1 MIPSSHAI
9 VTLKPARQAAL
20 QAIMFVEDARFRGAR
35 LPSMP
40 HVRTFLRM
48 LTGCSRINSA
58 VARSIPGLHRDP
70 KDRLNNLK
78 QVEEALDTL
87 IASQGECCP
96 LPLTTDV
103 QAELF
108 PEVLH
113 TRTVRRLKRQ
123 DFAFTRKMRREA
135 RQVEQSWLLRQN
147 LLGQAVTELNF
158 QSPETVCTWYT
169 RWTDEFDA
177 GELAGAF
184 WRWQTRFASLKE
196 LAWLRLSGEPLYAVM
211 YEIPFIVRDTPEP
224 VRAAE
229 RWQVPNKLRHK
240 EVNV

>member
-20 QAIMFVEDARFRGAR
+20 QAIMFVEDARLRGAR

-48 LTGCSRINSA
+48 LTGCSRINST

-87 IASQGECCP
+87 IASQGEFCP

-108 PEVLH
+108 PEVIH
-113 TRTVRRLKRQ
+113 TRTDRRMQRENI
-123 DFAFTRKMRREA
+123 AFTRRVRREGKEIA
-135 RQVEQSWLLRQN
+135 HTWLLRQN
-147 LLGQAVTELNF
+147 LLGQAITALNF
-158 QSPETVCTWYT
+158 QSPETVNSWY
-169 RWTDEFDA
+169 RQWTDELDA
-177 GELAGAF
+177 SELESAF
-184 WRWQTRFASLKE
+184 WHWRSRFASLAS
-196 LAWLRLSGEPLYAVM
+196 LDWLRDAKEPLYGVIH
-211 YEIPFIVRDTPEP
+211 EIGFIVSDTPEA
-224 VRAAE
+224 VRQAE
-229 RWQVPNKLRHK
+229 RWQVPNKLELQRRS
-240 EVNV
+240 V

>member
-1 MIPSSHAI
+1 
-9 VTLKPARQAAL
+9 AAL
-20 QAIMFVEDARFRGAR
+20 QAIMTVEEARQRGAR

-40 HVRTFLRM
+40 HVRTFLRL
-48 LTGCSRINSA
+48 LTGCSRINSD
-58 VARSIPGLHRDP
+58 VARRIPGLHRDP
-70 KDRLNNLK
+70 KDRLSSLK
-78 QVEEALDTL
+78 QVEEALDML
-87 IASQGECCP
+87 ISSHGEYCP
-96 LPLTTDV
+96 LPLTMDV

-169 RWTDEFDA
+169 RWSDEIDA
-177 GELAGAF
+177 AELAA
-184 WRWQTRFASLKE
+184 
-196 LAWLRLSGEPLYAVM
+196 P
-211 YEIPFIVRDTPEP
+211 
-224 VRAAE
+224 
-229 RWQVPNKLRHK
+229 
-240 EVNV
+240 

>member
-70 KDRLNNLK
+70 KDRLNNLQ

-108 PEVLH
+108 PEVIH
-113 TRTVRRLKRQ
+113 TRTDRRMQRENI
-123 DFAFTRKMRREA
+123 AFTRRVRREGKEIA
-135 RQVEQSWLLRQN
+135 HTWLLRQN
-147 LLGQAVTELNF
+147 LLGQAITELNF
-158 QSPETVCTWYT
+158 QSPETVNTWY
-169 RWTDEFDA
+169 RQWADEFDA
-177 GELAGAF
+177 RDLEPAF
-184 WRWQTRFASLKE
+184 WNWRSRFASLVS
-196 LAWLRLSGEPLYAVM
+196 LDWLRDAGEPLYGVM
-211 YEIPFIVRDTPEP
+211 HEISFIVRETPES
-224 VRAAE
+224 VRQAE
-229 RWQVPNKLRHK
+229 RWQVPNKLTHRSRG
-240 EVNV
+240 

>member
-108 PEVLH
+108 PEVIH
-113 TRTVRRLKRQ
+113 TRTDRRMQRENI
-123 DFAFTRKMRREA
+123 AFTRRVRREGKEIA
-135 RQVEQSWLLRQN
+135 HTWLLRQN
-147 LLGQAVTELNF
+147 LLGWLSRSLTFSHRRPLTPGTASGLTSLTRGIWSLPSGTGDRGLPRW
-158 QSPETVCTWYT
+158 SP
-169 RWTDEFDA
+169 WT
-177 GELAGAF
+177 GCGMPGS
-184 WRWQTRFASLKE
+184 RCMVSCMKSASL
-196 LAWLRLSGEPLYAVM
+196 
-211 YEIPFIVRDTPEP
+211 
-224 VRAAE
+224 
-229 RWQVPNKLRHK
+229 
-240 EVNV
+240 

>member
-1 MIPSSHAI
+1 MIQSSHAL

-20 QAIMFVEDARFRGAR
+20 QAIMSVEDARQRGTR

-40 HVRTFLRM
+40 HVRTFLRL
-48 LTGCSRINSA
+48 LTGSSRINST
-58 VARSIPGLHRDP
+58 VAQSIPGLHRDP
-70 KDRLNNLK
+70 KDRLSSLK
-78 QVEEALDTL
+78 QVEEALEML
-87 IASQGECCP
+87 ISSHGEYCP
-96 LPLTTDV
+96 LPLTMDV

-169 RWTDEFDA
+169 RWSDEFDA
-177 GELAGAF
+177 RELAPAF
-184 WRWQTRFASLKE
+184 WHWRSRYASLAS
-196 LAWLRLSGEPLYAVM
+196 LDWLRDAGEPLCGVIH
-211 YEIPFIVRDTPEP
+211 EISFIVRETPES
-224 VRAAE
+224 VRQAE
-229 RWQVPNKLRHK
+229 RWQVPNKLTHRSHG
-240 EVNV
+240 

>member
-1 MIPSSHAI
+1 
-9 VTLKPARQAAL
+9 
-20 QAIMFVEDARFRGAR
+20 
-35 LPSMP
+35 

-108 PEVLH
+108 PEVIH
-113 TRTVRRLKRQ
+113 TRTDRRMQRENI
-123 DFAFTRKMRREA
+123 AFTRRVRREGKEIA
-135 RQVEQSWLLRQN
+135 HTWLLRQN
-147 LLGQAVTELNF
+147 LLGQAITELNF
-158 QSPETVCTWYT
+158 QSPETVNTWY
-169 RWTDEFDA
+169 RQWADEFDA
-177 GELAGAF
+177 RDLEPAF
-184 WRWQTRFASLKE
+184 WNWRSRFASLVS
-196 LAWLRLSGEPLYAVM
+196 LDWLRDAGEPLYGVM
-211 YEIPFIVRDTPEP
+211 HEISFIVRETPES
-224 VRAAE
+224 VRQAE
-229 RWQVPNKLRHK
+229 RWQVPNKLTHRSRG
-240 EVNV
+240 

>member
-1 MIPSSHAI
+1 MIPSSSAL
-9 VTLKPARQAAL
+9 VPLKPARQAAL
-20 QAIMFVEDARFRGAR
+20 QAIMTVEEARQRGAR

-40 HVRTFLRM
+40 HVRTFLRL
-48 LTGCSRINSA
+48 LTGCSRINSD
-58 VARSIPGLHRDP
+58 VARRIPGLHRDP
-70 KDRLNNLK
+70 KDRPSSLK
-78 QVEEALDTL
+78 QVEEALDML
-87 IASQGECCP
+87 ISSHGEYCP
-96 LPLTTDV
+96 LPLTMDV

-169 RWTDEFDA
+169 RWSDEFDA
-177 GELAGAF
+177 AELAAPF
-184 WRWQTRFASLKE
+184 WRWQSRFESLKE
-196 LAWLRLSGEPLYAVM
+196 LDWLRISGEPLYAVM
-211 YEIPFIVRDTPEP
+211 YEIPFIVRETPEHIR
-224 VRAAE
+224 VAE
-229 RWQVPNKLRHK
+229 RWQVPNKLADRSG
-240 EVNV
+240 V